1 MGGERMSHM
10 QTPRNGARAAPVL
23 DDRSPVL
30 GLPAVAALQVEMGA
44 FALRRMSAAVH
55 AGDRMMRCTDLTELS
70 GVQAAYMTDMAR
82 DYAGLW
88 LLMTGGVVD
97 KAMPPGG
104 MFSFRHS
111 GTPV

>member
-1 MGGERMSHM
+1 
-10 QTPRNGARAAPVL
+10 
-23 DDRSPVL
+23 
-30 GLPAVAALQVEMGA
+30 
-44 FALRRMSAAVH
+44 
-55 AGDRMMRCTDLTELS
+55 
-70 GVQAAYMTDMAR
+70 MAR

-88 LLMTGGVVD
+88 LQMTGGVVD